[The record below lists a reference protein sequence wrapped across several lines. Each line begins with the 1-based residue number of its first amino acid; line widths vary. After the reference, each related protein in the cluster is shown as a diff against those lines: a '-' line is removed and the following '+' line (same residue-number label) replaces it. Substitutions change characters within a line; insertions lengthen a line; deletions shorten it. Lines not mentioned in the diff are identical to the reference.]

1 MPEKKLQALGFL
13 DYTDF
18 EDGNAISYL
27 NRLSNPGAVMKPK
40 NRSSFETLAVHGLS
54 SKNTQGPDLAP
65 AIRLSSTFRFESA
78 EQAAGVFDGSKEGY
92 VYSRIA
98 NPTVDQLQE
107 KMAVLEKGEA
117 AVAVA
122 SGMAAV
128 ASTALTLAKPGD
140 NFVSCTTVYGGT
152 FAFFN
157 RDLARLGITTRFIPP
172 APDLSLAKL
181 DKLIDAN
188 TRFLY
193 METPANPTLDILDI
207 EKWAGCAKSHRI
219 PLIVDNT
226 FATPYLQSPLDL
238 GAEGVIHS
246 ATKYL
251 GGHAD
256 CIGGVVIGC
265 RDLIERMKD
274 VYIHHFGPVMSP
286 FTAWQILRGIKTL
299 VVRMDRHCINANRVA
314 RFLDNHPK
322 VERVFYPGLSTHP
335 GHSVAARQMRQFGG
349 MLAFEVCGGVASGKT
364 VMNNVSLCTLAVS
377 LGDCDTLIQHPASMT
392 HSPYPKEDRRKAGIS
407 DGLIRLSVGLE
418 NTDDIIADIDGS
430 LAEIK

>member
-1 MPEKKLQALGFL
+1 
-13 DYTDF
+13 
-18 EDGNAISYL
+18 
-27 NRLSNPGAVMKPK
+27 MKPK
-40 NRSSFETLAVHGLS
+40 RRSFFETLAVHGLPPS
-54 SKNTQGPDLAP
+54 HAQGPDLAP
-65 AIRLSSTFRFESA
+65 SIRLSSTFRFESA
-78 EQAAGVFDGSKEGY
+78 EQAAGVFDGSEDGY

-107 KMAVLEKGEA
+107 KIAVLEKGEA

-122 SGMAAV
+122 SGMAAI
-128 ASTALTLAKPGD
+128 ASTALTLARPGD

-152 FAFFN
+152 FAFFH
-157 RDLARLGITTRFIPP
+157 RDLARLDIEARFIPP
-172 APDLSLAKL
+172 APDLSVAKL
-181 DKLIDAN
+181 DELIDAK

-207 EKWAGCAKSHRI
+207 EKWAGCAISHRI

-226 FATPYLQSPLDL
+226 FATPYLQSPLSL

-256 CIGGVVIGC
+256 CIGGVVVGH
-265 RDLIERMKD
+265 RDLIERMKE

-299 VVRMDRHCINANRVA
+299 VVRMDRHCINADRVA
-314 RFLDNHPK
+314 RFLNGHPK
-322 VERVFYPGLSTHP
+322 VERVFYPGLSSDP
-335 GHSVAARQMRQFGG
+335 GHAVATRQMKQFGG
-349 MLAFEVCGGVASGKT
+349 MLAFEVSGGVEAGKT

-392 HSPYPKEDRRKAGIS
+392 HSPYPREKRLKAGIT
-407 DGLIRLSVGLE
+407 DGLIRLSVGIE
-418 NTDDIIADIDGS
+418 NADDIIADIDGA
-430 LAEIK
+430 LARA

>member
-1 MPEKKLQALGFL
+1 MKLK
-13 DYTDF
+13 
-18 EDGNAISYL
+18 
-27 NRLSNPGAVMKPK
+27 R
-40 NRSSFETLAVHGLS
+40 RSFFETLAVHGLQS
-54 SKNTQGPDLAP
+54 NHTQGPDLAP
-65 AIRLSSTFRFESA
+65 SIRLSSTFRFESA
-78 EQAAGVFDGSKEGY
+78 EQAASVFDGSEDGY

-122 SGMAAV
+122 SGMAAI
-128 ASTALTLAKPGD
+128 ASTALTLARPGS

-157 RDLARLGITTRFIPP
+157 RDLARLDIEARFIPP
-172 APDLSLAKL
+172 APDLSVTKL
-181 DKLIDAN
+181 DELIDAK

-193 METPANPTLDILDI
+193 LETPANPTLDILDI
-207 EKWAGCAKSHRI
+207 EKWAACANSHRI

-226 FATPYLQSPLDL
+226 FATPYLQSPLSL

-256 CIGGVVIGC
+256 CIGGVVVGR
-265 RDLIERMKD
+265 RDLIEQMKD

-299 VVRMDRHCINANRVA
+299 VVRMDRHCINADRVA
-314 RFLDNHPK
+314 RFLNNHPK
-322 VERVFYPGLSTHP
+322 VERIFYPGLSSHP
-335 GHSVAARQMRQFGG
+335 GHAVAARQMKQFGG
-349 MLAFEVCGGVASGKT
+349 MLGFEVAGGVEAGKI

-392 HSPYPKEDRRKAGIS
+392 HSPYPKEERRKAGIT
-407 DGLIRLSVGLE
+407 DGLIRLSVGIE
-418 NTDDIIADIDGS
+418 NADDIIADIDEA
-430 LAEIK
+430 LAKV